1 MLPVRLTRRRTAASV
16 ATVLAVTLG
25 AGVLAAPSAGAA
37 DAPSARDGALKVA
50 PYTSALGAGS
60 TGFLVTLNNH
70 TGGDQAWIRYDTGKQ
85 TPISE
90 AEYFYTDERN
100 VVGDDLLLC
109 TSSEATV
116 RNMGTGAD
124 GLTVPLEGNEH
135 CAGMA
140 GSSVFLTA
148 WGTGKLRAYDAVH
161 GSRAVTGIPAGAT
174 DVRVKPGTAT
184 HALLAY
190 KAADGVQHRGS
201 LDLAEAAVEDDY
213 AAPLAPEWNFSV
225 ALSDTRIAWSEYD
238 PATKKGSVVV
248 QTRGTAERK
257 VFPAGEYAHVA
268 FLGDRL
274 VHADRNATTQLTPSP
289 LHALNVVDPETGA
302 TTRLL
307 DHVRGIV
314 PTPEGDLLVS
324 GGEIGTGDGV
334 FRVSLAAD
342 GTPGAAF
349 LADSGYPAELA
360 EVSEPE
366 LPPATLDFDERDY
379 TSFTQYFNHS
389 GVKFRYTFTHVRTGR
404 TYTVVQNGHASA
416 GEDGSYPKGI
426 PMGWGWT
433 GELDGNASD
442 PKGTTAAFNG
452 AYTWTSTAE
461 SGAGLGTTPIKRSGS
476 FTLTRTAKPH
486 DFDDNGSPDLLA
498 RDASGVLRTH
508 DSGAIG
514 GGWQIY
520 DRIEAT
526 GNIAGSVHADIV
538 ARDKA
543 GVLWLYQGNGTGGFT
558 GRVQVGGGWQTYDQ
572 ISGGSDY
579 TGDGRPDLVASDK
592 TGVLWMYRST
602 GSATKPFETRKKIGS
617 GWQVYNQLVGTGNIA
632 GAAAGD
638 LLARDKDGVL
648 WMYLGK
654 GDGTFTGRTR
664 IGAGFGR
671 YGELVGAGD
680 VDGDK
685 KNDLLAVDPAT
696 RTTYVFKGTGQRY
709 TPLNLTRAAV
719 PAFKGGTYNL
729 FG

>member
-1 MLPVRLTRRRTAASV
+1 MHLRPSRRPAGASV
-16 ATVLAVTLG
+16 TTVLAVTLG

-37 DAPSARDGALKVA
+37 DAPSARDGVLRVE
-50 PYTSALGAGS
+50 PYFSALAAGS
-60 TGFLVTLNNH
+60 TGFLGTTNHH
-70 TGGDQAWIRYDTGKQ
+70 TGGERVWVRYDTGKR
-85 TPISE
+85 TPVGG
-90 AEYFYTDERN
+90 ARD
-100 VVGDDLLLC
+100 VVGDDLLEC

-124 GLTVPLEGNEH
+124 GLTVPLERGEH

-140 GSSVFLTA
+140 GSSVFLTTL
-148 WGTGKLRAYDAVH
+148 GTGGLRAYDAVH

-174 DVRVKPGTAT
+174 DVGVRPGTAT
-184 HALLAY
+184 HALLVY
-190 KAADGVQHRGS
+190 EAADGVRHRGTV
-201 LDLAEAAVEDDY
+201 DLAEMAVEDDY
-213 AAPLAPEWNFSV
+213 AAPLASAWFTSI
-225 ALSDTRIAWSEYD
+225 AATDTRIAWHEYD
-238 PATKKGSVVV
+238 PATKRSTVVV
-248 QTRGTAERK
+248 HTRGTAERK
-257 VFPAGEYAHVA
+257 VFPAGEHPHVA

-274 VHADRNATTQLTPSP
+274 VHADRNATTRLAPSP

-307 DHVRGIV
+307 DHVRSV
-314 PTPEGDLLVS
+314 APTPEGDLLVS

-349 LADSGYPAELA
+349 LADSGLPAEMA
-360 EVSEPE
+360 EVGEPV
-366 LPPATLDFDERDY
+366 LPTGTIDLDTKYRVPFR
-379 TSFTQYFNHS
+379 QYYNHM
-389 GVKFRYTFTHVRTGR
+389 GVKLRHTFTHVRTGR
-404 TYTVVQNGHASA
+404 TYTAVENGYSGIGDEHNTYA
-416 GEDGSYPKGI
+416 DGI
-426 PMGWGWT
+426 PMGWEWNARF
-433 GELDGNASD
+433 EDGNASD

-461 SGAGLGTTPIKRSGS
+461 SGAGFGAPVKRSGS
-476 FTLTRTAKPH
+476 FTLSRAPRPH

-543 GVLWLYQGNGTGGFT
+543 GVLWLYQGNGRGGFT

-579 TGDGRPDLVASDK
+579 TGDGRPDVLATDR
-592 TGVLWMYRST
+592 TGALWLYRST
-602 GSATKPFETRKKIGS
+602 GSTTKPFTARVRIGG

-638 LLARDKDGVL
+638 LLARDRDGVL

-671 YGELVGAGD
+671 YSELVGAGD

-696 RTTYVFKGTGQRY
+696 RTTYVFRGTGERDA
-709 TPLNLTRAAV
+709 PLNLRRALTAQ
-719 PAFKGGTYNL
+719 FQGKSYNL